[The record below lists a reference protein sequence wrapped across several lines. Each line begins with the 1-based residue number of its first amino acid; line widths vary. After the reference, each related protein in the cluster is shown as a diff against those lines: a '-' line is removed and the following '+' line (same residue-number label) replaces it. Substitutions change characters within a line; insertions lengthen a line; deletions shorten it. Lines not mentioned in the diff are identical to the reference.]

1 MKHPTT
7 ETERLLLL
15 KLAEFKLKCQ
25 EQPFDGLEVLKKL
38 VRENKERRYGKR
50 NRPQTG
56 TDAGVTC

>member
-15 KLAEFKLKCQ
+15 KLAEFKVKCQ

-38 VRENKERRYGKR
+38 VRQNKEKR
-50 NRPQTG
+50 NG
-56 TDAGVTC
+56 TSNQPKTRTNVGVTY